1 MNFCRDDLFCVSR
14 EIYSISIL
22 YLYIPMVCLV
32 DGGLGMGVL
41 GLGMGVGDGFFL
53 GVGDGVL
60 LGLGM
65 GVGDGGFGLDR
76 NSS

>member
-1 MNFCRDDLFCVSR
+1 M
-14 EIYSISIL
+14 E
-22 YLYIPMVCLV
+22 
-32 DGGLGMGVL
+32 DGGWEWI
-41 GLGMGVGDGFFL
+41 FL

-76 NSS
+76 NSETHPITSLTWYGIIYVHQLRIFIFLQG

>member
-1 MNFCRDDLFCVSR
+1 MD
-14 EIYSISIL
+14 
-22 YLYIPMVCLV
+22 
-32 DGGLGMGVL
+32 
-41 GLGMGVGDGFFL
+41 FFL

>member
-32 DGGLGMGVL
+32 DGGLGMIYDISIINIYGMV
-41 GLGMGVGDGFFL
+41 GL
-53 GVGDGVL
+53 
-60 LGLGM
+60 
-65 GVGDGGFGLDR
+65 
-76 NSS
+76 NPISY